1 MFRCLHRDFCSS
13 LACVLSPWLK
23 PLFYGWYVFF
33 FVDLCIT
40 YFISLTRKTLWEVK
54 VFETLPIWK
63 WAFYTFIRGYLDI
76 EFQVRKNFPLV
87 FLMSSFHYLL
97 ASNILLKSS
106 VSIWFIILC
115 VKPTFL
121 LSPHLCSKVACGG
134 RLFLLIVLDV
144 QCEIIFCTASLTTT
158 VNQHHHFTY
167 DLFLNFLLI
176 RGSRVVQLVECPTLG
191 FGSGRDLMVCE
202 IKSCIRLFMESM
214 VPAWDSLSP
223 SHSAPL
229 PLAHALS
236 LKINK

>member
-1 MFRCLHRDFCSS
+1 MFCCLHRDFCSS
-13 LACVLSPWLK
+13 LACVLSLWLK

-33 FVDLCIT
+33 FVDFCIA

-63 WAFYTFIRGYLDI
+63 WAFYTFIWGYLDI

-121 LSPHLCSKVACGG
+121 LSPLCVQKLPVVEDFSYSLCWTCNVKSYSV
-134 RLFLLIVLDV
+134 LLLW
-144 QCEIIFCTASLTTT
+144 Q
-158 VNQHHHFTY
+158 
-167 DLFLNFLLI
+167 
-176 RGSRVVQLVECPTLG
+176 
-191 FGSGRDLMVCE
+191 
-202 IKSCIRLFMESM
+202 
-214 VPAWDSLSP
+214 
-223 SHSAPL
+223 PL
-229 PLAHALS
+229 PTNTTILLM
-236 LKINK
+236 IYF